1 MSQTLF
7 KNNNIIVRWETYVAL
22 AWSDPWI
29 EYPIDCFELEFI
41 IQVNWKLT
49 TFTDSFC
56 VGDQRNIQDTDW
68 ARWFTIVRILAS
80 MGYMLSHKQSEYIEQ
95 EDLYSKDIL
104 NLFIE
109 KLYPTTEQI
118 QEVDTIE

>member
-7 KNNNIIVRWETYVAL
+7 KNNNIIVRWDTYVAL

-49 TFTDSFC
+49 TFTDSFA
-56 VGDQRNIQDTDW
+56 VGIEKTINENDW

-80 MGYMLSHKQSEYIEQ
+80 MGYMLSHKQTEFIEK
-95 EDLYSKDIL
+95 EDLYSKDII

-109 KLYPTTEQI
+109 KLYPEIEEIVSDEVTE
-118 QEVDTIE
+118 